1 MITSIIKQVLTD
13 SGCTLV
19 VYDQQQLTNLFTDQ
33 SNQMDIVGVIFM
45 QNTITLEVKA
55 NAIHEHYNP
64 LVVDIVMQVDLE
76 AKAEINEWKLQTTLN
91 ICKEII
97 VRLINMAEF
106 KTITPVTVNRVLE
119 TKYDANLIG
128 WSMGL
133 DLYYLLN
140 ENKYPCVSPA
150 I

>member
-1 MITSIIKQVLTD
+1 MITAIIKQVLSL
-13 SGCTLV
+13 SGCTFV
-19 VYDQQQLTNLFTDQ
+19 VYDQQQLVNLYTDQ
-33 SNQMDIVGVIFM
+33 SNQNDVIGVIFQ
-45 QNTITLEVKA
+45 QNTIMLEVRA

-64 LVVDIVMQVDLE
+64 LMIDIAMQVDLE
-76 AKAEINEWKLQTTLN
+76 DSADINEWKLQATLN

-97 VRLINMAEF
+97 TRLINMAEF
-106 KTITPVTVNRVLE
+106 KTITPVSVNRIFE
-119 TKYDANLIG
+119 TKYDANVIG
-128 WSMGL
+128 WSMAL

>member
-1 MITSIIKQVLTD
+1 MITSIIKQVLSD

-19 VYDQQQLTNLFTDQ
+19 IYDQQQLTNLFTDRSDQ
-33 SNQMDIVGVIFM
+33 LDIVGVIF
-45 QNTITLEVKA
+45 QPNTITLEVKA

-64 LVVDIVMQVDLE
+64 LMIDIAMQVDLE
-76 AKAEINEWKLQTTLN
+76 AKAEINEWKLQQTLN
-91 ICKEII
+91 VCKQII
-97 VRLINMAEF
+97 VRLINLAEF
-106 KTITPVTVNRVLE
+106 KTITPVSVNRILE
-119 TKYDANLIG
+119 TKYDANLVG

-140 ENKYPCVSPA
+140 ENKYPCVSPD